1 MNWAMLSVVL
11 SPITMLARAFTA
23 SFKNFR
29 LREWYTTPIP
39 LSDKILRFNSA
50 FTAKSD

>member
-29 LREWYTTPIP
+29 LREWYTDTTIGQ
-39 LSDKILRFNSA
+39 NSA
-50 FTAKSD
+50 F